1 MKVYNILTD
10 AVVGAHFLF
19 IVFVVCG
26 GLLVIRWPRMA
37 LVHLPS
43 AIWGAAVEIFSWV
56 CPLTPLE
63 NYFRNLAG
71 GSSYSGDFILRYLI
85 PVIYPE
91 NLTSAIQQ
99 VLGAMVIFINIIVY
113 IIAYVKNDPRQT
125 RIK

>member
-1 MKVYNILTD
+1 VYNILTD